1 MNTGKRTLGSAIFT
15 DIDSNAYLGKLYAR
29 LLKGYGMHVFNIGQ
43 SQQAG
48 LFTSKEKS
56 DILRFADILSK
67 SNDPAK
73 AEARSAAAKRMWETR
88 RALKEAA
95 T

>member
-1 MNTGKRTLGSAIFT
+1 MTVEKRTLGSAIFT

-56 DILRFADILSK
+56 DILRFSDILSK

-73 AEARSAAAKRMWETR
+73 ADSHKIWAQKIVPE
-88 RALKEAA
+88 LQ
-95 T
+95 